1 VSLCEVDV
9 GDLMVAVGKRER
21 LDLWRMSVGKKR
33 LVVTVTCLS
42 DLQCAVTLGIQV
54 VDNI

>member
-9 GDLMVAVGKRER
+9 GDDLMVAVGKRER

-42 DLQCAVTLGIQV
+42 DL
-54 VDNI
+54 

>member
-1 VSLCEVDV
+1 MAHVSWE
-9 GDLMVAVGKRER
+9 
-21 LDLWRMSVGKKR
+21 KR